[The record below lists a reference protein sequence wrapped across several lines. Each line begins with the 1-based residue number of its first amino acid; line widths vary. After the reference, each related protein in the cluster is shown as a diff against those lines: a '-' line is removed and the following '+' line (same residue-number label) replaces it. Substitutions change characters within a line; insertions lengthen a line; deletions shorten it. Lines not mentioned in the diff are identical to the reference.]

1 MSSAQYFA
9 LAPFAV
15 LVIAPVIVML
25 AIAVRRRHSACLWI
39 TVAMLMLT
47 LVLLWPAAAGAPVQ
61 VTPLLV
67 VDRFA
72 LFYIALTVL
81 ITAVITVLGVSCLA
95 REESQPEE
103 YYVLLLLAA
112 AGASVM
118 AASTHFAS
126 FYLGL
131 EVLSVSQYG
140 LVAYFRRDRR
150 GTEAGLK
157 YLILAAA
164 SAAFLL
170 FGMALVYTELGTM
183 QFDALAHATPA
194 QTSNKVVLLGEAMM
208 LVGIGFKLSIVPF
221 HLWTPDVY
229 EGAPTPVTAFIATA
243 SKTGVLAVL
252 VRYFALEAAPVSQSI
267 YLFVAITAAASMI
280 AGNALALIQDNIKRL
295 LAYSSIAHMGYL
307 SVAFLAGGALTND
320 AVAFYAIA
328 YSAATLGAFG
338 VVMMVT
344 PHGHG
349 GHGMERI
356 DDYRGLFWSQPYLGL
371 VLVISLLSLMGI
383 PLTAGFL
390 GKLYVVLAGAQTAH
404 WLLLVILALSS
415 VLGVY
420 YYLRIV
426 VFIFSK
432 PDASV
437 IKLPHSRMTPVA
449 KGVLLV
455 PTLSSLVLGIYPA
468 PLLAVVHTLIPF

>member
-1 MSSAQYFA
+1 VSSAQYFA
-9 LAPFAV
+9 IAPFAV

-25 AIAVRRRHSACLWI
+25 AIAVRRRHSTCLWI

-47 LVLLWPAAAGAPVQ
+47 LGLLWPAATGVPVQ

-81 ITAVITVLGVSCLA
+81 ITAVITVVGLSCLA

-131 EVLSVSQYG
+131 EVLSVSQYS

-170 FGMALVYTELGTM
+170 FGMALVYAELGTM

-194 QTSNKVVLLGEAMM
+194 QTSNKVVLLGW
-208 LVGIGFKLSIVPF
+208 P
-221 HLWTPDVY
+221 
-229 EGAPTPVTAFIATA
+229 
-243 SKTGVLAVL
+243 
-252 VRYFALEAAPVSQSI
+252 
-267 YLFVAITAAASMI
+267 
-280 AGNALALIQDNIKRL
+280 
-295 LAYSSIAHMGYL
+295 
-307 SVAFLAGGALTND
+307 
-320 AVAFYAIA
+320 
-328 YSAATLGAFG
+328 
-338 VVMMVT
+338 
-344 PHGHG
+344 
-349 GHGMERI
+349 
-356 DDYRGLFWSQPYLGL
+356 
-371 VLVISLLSLMGI
+371 
-383 PLTAGFL
+383 
-390 GKLYVVLAGAQTAH
+390 
-404 WLLLVILALSS
+404 
-415 VLGVY
+415 
-420 YYLRIV
+420 
-426 VFIFSK
+426 
-432 PDASV
+432 
-437 IKLPHSRMTPVA
+437 
-449 KGVLLV
+449 
-455 PTLSSLVLGIYPA
+455 
-468 PLLAVVHTLIPF
+468 